1 MILLTENKIEITRR
15 RCNSRNFFILSSCLE
30 ESLVDWEDEAAEL
43 MIELG
48 EKLGQ
53 KIIQLHN
60 YLARRVYSML
70 FTFKDLKY
78 VFLSHSFAFSQLQ
91 LQNVNVKVN
100 GTKDETMDAAM
111 IDVARFIKS
120 YSTFSHFL
128 IPSEKGVDG

>member
-1 MILLTENKIEITRR
+1 
-15 RCNSRNFFILSSCLE
+15 
-30 ESLVDWEDEAAEL
+30 
-43 MIELG
+43 
-48 EKLGQ
+48 
-53 KIIQLHN
+53 
-60 YLARRVYSML
+60 ML

-128 IPSEKGVDG
+128 IPSEKGVDGYFSIFEWGTVVVYKKKRVG